1 MCDQNPVFIAGP
13 ANTPDRLRRAI
24 AALGLKLVVNEPH
37 LASNTISCV
46 YGPDGCDGNQ
56 LVAHASQA
64 YGMSFGLGLGMLN
77 GKTFRIGHLG
87 SLAVPM
93 MLSGLATIEMALV
106 DLGCKLKLG
115 TGFAAAQD
123 HYRNNRIAIAKHLA
137 A

>member
-1 MCDQNPVFIAGP
+1 MKNIFEKIANCKFIAHCAATKFDLTSRSKFRCVTKIRFSSP
-13 ANTPDRLRRAI
+13 ARPIHPTGS
-24 AALGLKLVVNEPH
+24 AAPLLH
-37 LASNTISCV
+37 S
-46 YGPDGCDGNQ
+46 
-56 LVAHASQA
+56 

-93 MLSGLATIEMALV
+93 MLSGLTTIEMALV

-123 HYRNNRIAIAKHLA
+123 HYRNNQIAIAKHLA